1 MSFSKKL
8 FFLLPFASYSTGLEV
23 IHSRLNN
30 ELCLIGITRMYNT
43 SSAELQS
50 KMSCR
55 CSLSTRLEK
64 RMASL
69 TLFLLSLWIQTP
81 WTSCLW
87 GLLENISL
95 SIKEVFICTAVQ
107 IILRLFAQQA
117 SSVLCRASFTLSH
130 RLPLFVYTLPFTV
143 LLLAAAHAM
152 YTVEDEGETNTNSLE
167 LNDEFEVI

>member
-1 MSFSKKL
+1 MACINHCTKQACKIERYL
-8 FFLLPFASYSTGLEV
+8 HGV
-23 IHSRLNN
+23 
-30 ELCLIGITRMYNT
+30 ELYCIVLQGIEFYR
-43 SSAELQS
+43 
-50 KMSCR
+50 
-55 CSLSTRLEK
+55 
-64 RMASL
+64 
-69 TLFLLSLWIQTP
+69 
-81 WTSCLW
+81 
-87 GLLENISL
+87 
-95 SIKEVFICTAVQ
+95 EVFICTAVQ

>member
-1 MSFSKKL
+1 MLCVALSIESL
-8 FFLLPFASYSTGLEV
+8 GE
-23 IHSRLNN
+23 
-30 ELCLIGITRMYNT
+30 ELC
-43 SSAELQS
+43 
-50 KMSCR
+50 
-55 CSLSTRLEK
+55 
-64 RMASL
+64 
-69 TLFLLSLWIQTP
+69 
-81 WTSCLW
+81 
-87 GLLENISL
+87 
-95 SIKEVFICTAVQ
+95 KEVFICTAVQ